1 MTAIVF
7 ALQPKQ
13 VCIAMDTLAIGADD
27 RMPMYFQRKF
37 LPIPETNLVAAGTG
51 HGGFISAW
59 FEDLHANH
67 RWASIEDLNAKAPD
81 IFRSSVNAE
90 GGLGELTA
98 TIYHFGYSDKEH
110 QYVGYAY
117 RSTDNFRS
125 YRLSYVLAY
134 KPVVPVAP
142 IDDMRFPE
150 FLIDIV
156 LEQQRRDCLM
166 PIAER
171 VGIGGEIEFVVMSN
185 HTIQVETVHRFAS
198 YEAELRYIEQRAKSV
213 PGGN

>member
-1 MTAIVF
+1 MTAIAF
-7 ALQPKQ
+7 ALQPNQ
-13 VCIAMDTLAIGADD
+13 VCLAMDTLAIGADD

-37 LPIPETNLVAAGTG
+37 LPVPECNLVAAGTG
-51 HGGFISAW
+51 HGGFINGW
-59 FEDLHANH
+59 FEQLHANH
-67 RWASIEDLNAKAPD
+67 GWASIEDLNSKAPD
-81 IFRSSVNAE
+81 IFRASVNGG

-98 TIYHFGYSDKEH
+98 TIYHFGYSDRE
-110 QYVGYAY
+110 QRYVGYAY
-117 RSTDNFRS
+117 RSKDNFRS
-125 YRLSYVLAY
+125 VRLSYVLAC
-134 KPVVPVAP
+134 KPVVPVVP

-185 HTIQVETVHRFAS
+185 HTIQVETAHRFAS
-198 YEAELRYIEQRAKSV
+198 YEAESRYIEQRAKSV
-213 PGGN
+213 PDSN